1 MWILG
6 QAIVLQGEAAQPP
19 SGAQPAQRV
28 TTKNPKKV
36 EAGKRL
42 AESNRE
48 KREAKKREQAKLEA
62 SRVDQYYGIGAVI
75 ADNINAERKRHDAA
89 IEALQ
94 KAQIE
99 WTHKRQQR
107 IDFINN
113 QLRLE
118 RKAETKFT
126 ELKEAMR
133 EYHEVFGH
141 ELPPLPR
148 EPVLSDFYTPSD
160 EQHYRELGFI
170 ALSMTGIGGVLYYL
184 ES

>member
-1 MWILG
+1 MASVALLIG
-6 QAIVLQGEAAQPP
+6 
-19 SGAQPAQRV
+19 GALANALAS
-28 TTKNPKKV
+28 T
-36 EAGKRL
+36 GSSYLLHRL
-42 AESNRE
+42 S
-48 KREAKKREQAKLEA
+48 
-62 SRVDQYYGIGAVI
+62 
-75 ADNINAERKRHDAA
+75 ADNTDAKRKRHDVV

-94 KAQIE
+94 AAQIE
-99 WTHKRQQR
+99 WVHKQQQR
-107 IDFINN
+107 INFINN

-126 ELKEAMR
+126 ELNNAMR

-148 EPVLSDFYTPSD
+148 EPVLSDFYTLTD

-170 ALSMTGIGGVLYYL
+170 ALSMIGIGGVLYYL

>member
-1 MWILG
+1 MLIG
-6 QAIVLQGEAAQPP
+6 
-19 SGAQPAQRV
+19 GALADALAF
-28 TTKNPKKV
+28 T
-36 EAGKRL
+36 GSSYLFHRL
-42 AESNRE
+42 S
-48 KREAKKREQAKLEA
+48 
-62 SRVDQYYGIGAVI
+62 
-75 ADNINAERKRHDAA
+75 ADNIDAERKRHDAA

-99 WTHKRQQR
+99 WTHKSQQR

-113 QLRLE
+113 QLRLQ

-126 ELKEAMR
+126 ELNNAMR

-141 ELPPLPR
+141 ELSGALPPLPR
-148 EPVLSDFYTPSD
+148 EPILSDFYTLTD

-170 ALSMTGIGGVLYYL
+170 ALSMIGIGGVLYYL

>member
-1 MWILG
+1 MFH
-6 QAIVLQGEAAQPP
+6 
-19 SGAQPAQRV
+19 
-28 TTKNPKKV
+28 
-36 EAGKRL
+36 RL
-42 AESNRE
+42 S
-48 KREAKKREQAKLEA
+48 
-62 SRVDQYYGIGAVI
+62 
-75 ADNINAERKRHDAA
+75 ADNIDAERKRHDAA

-99 WTHKRQQR
+99 WAHKHQEQ
-107 IDFINN
+107 IDFINK

-126 ELKEAMR
+126 KVNEAMR

-148 EPVLSDFYTPSD
+148 EPVLSDFYTWTD
-160 EQHYRELGFI
+160 EQHQRELGFI
-170 ALSMTGIGGVLYYL
+170 ALSMIGIGGVLNYF

>member
-1 MWILG
+1 MLIR
-6 QAIVLQGEAAQPP
+6 
-19 SGAQPAQRV
+19 GALANALAF
-28 TTKNPKKV
+28 T
-36 EAGKRL
+36 GSSYLFHRL
-42 AESNRE
+42 S
-48 KREAKKREQAKLEA
+48 
-62 SRVDQYYGIGAVI
+62 
-75 ADNINAERKRHDAA
+75 ADNIDAERKRHNAA

-126 ELKEAMR
+126 ELNKAMR

-141 ELPPLPR
+141 EVLGHELPPLPQ

-170 ALSMTGIGGVLYYL
+170 ALSMIGIGGVLYYL

>member
-1 MWILG
+1 MLIG
-6 QAIVLQGEAAQPP
+6 
-19 SGAQPAQRV
+19 GALANALAV
-28 TTKNPKKV
+28 T
-36 EAGKRL
+36 GSSYLFHRL
-42 AESNRE
+42 S
-48 KREAKKREQAKLEA
+48 
-62 SRVDQYYGIGAVI
+62 

-118 RKAETKFT
+118 RKAERKFT
-126 ELKEAMR
+126 ELNEAMR

-141 ELPPLPR
+141 ELP
-148 EPVLSDFYTPSD
+148 VLSDFYTPTD
-160 EQHYRELGFI
+160 DQHYRELGFI
-170 ALSMTGIGGVLYYL
+170 TLRMIGIGGVLYYL